1 MLLDFFV
8 KLTVLFFLFFNSD
21 IILETNEGIISVT
34 MAVTIKVQIIPA
46 AK

>member
-8 KLTVLFFLFFNSD
+8 KLAVRFFLFFNSD
-21 IILETNEGIISVT
+21 IILETDEDIISVT
-34 MAVTIKVQIIPA
+34 MAVTIKLKIIPA